1 MESRSSHGFSL
12 GSPDTKPPLE
22 FGRALADGVETR
34 NAYPSTGSVY
44 DMRTIQTRT
53 PYFPFGTDWRNVEQP
68 TCPGAP
74 NGTFVVTAN
83 ATQQDVMWTVGW
95 GQ

>member
-1 MESRSSHGFSL
+1 
-12 GSPDTKPPLE
+12 
-22 FGRALADGVETR
+22 
-34 NAYPSTGSVY
+34 
-44 DMRTIQTRT
+44 MRTIQTRT